1 MISVPFGEASGPAGR
16 ATAWTVDAAVDGS
29 AARRSTDDV
38 PVGSG
43 AARRGGGTGSWNGL
57 RRTGIL
63 ALGTF
68 AVGTDSFILAGFLPD
83 VAGTLGV
90 SLASAGL
97 AVTVFA
103 GAYALG
109 SPVLATLTA
118 RLPRRTLLVSA
129 LLVLALANLGSAAAP
144 AFWMLLATRILAALG
159 AAAFTPNAA
168 AVASALVP
176 PQARARAL
184 AVVVGGLTVATALG
198 VPLGDLLAERM
209 GWRSALI
216 GVAVV
221 CAVAAAGVAAW
232 VPALPGNPVVPLLT
246 RLAVLRDRS
255 VVAVLPLT
263 LFGMGAA
270 YTVYAYAVPALGALG
285 IGSSATAWVL
295 GLYGVGAVAGN
306 LSSGYATDRFGPI
319 PVLTAGYALMA
330 LSLGVM
336 GVLAATGTRLPVL
349 IGVLALGWGAATW
362 CQTPAQQHR
371 LIAAAPAESGLVVAL
386 NASCIYLGIGAGS
399 LLGGVA
405 LGHGVTVMFGVSAV
419 LALAALGYLRFTAR

>member
-1 MISVPFGEASGPAGR
+1 MGG
-16 ATAWTVDAAVDGS
+16 DAAVGV
-29 AARRSTDDV
+29 A
-38 PVGSG
+38 G
-43 AARRGGGTGSWNGL
+43 AWNGL

-83 VAGTLGV
+83 MAGTLGV

-103 GAYALG
+103 ATYALG

-118 RLPRRTLLVSA
+118 RLPRRTLLVTA
-129 LLVLALANLGSAAAP
+129 LLVLALANLGSALAP
-144 AFWMLLATRILAALG
+144 AFWMLVATRIVAALG

-216 GVAVV
+216 GVAVA
-221 CAVAAAGVAAW
+221 CAIAATGVAAW
-232 VPALPGNPVVPLLT
+232 VPALPGNPMVPLVT

-255 VVAVLPLT
+255 VAAVLPLT
-263 LFGMGAA
+263 VLGMGAA

-295 GLYGVGAVAGN
+295 ALYGVGAVAGN
-306 LSSGYATDRFGPI
+306 LSSGYATDRFGPV
-319 PVLTAGYALMA
+319 PVLTSGYALMA
-330 LSLGVM
+330 VSLGVM
-336 GVLAATGTRLPVL
+336 AALAATGARLPVL
-349 IGVLALGWGAATW
+349 VGVLALGWGAATW

-386 NASCIYLGIGAGS
+386 NASCIYLGIGAGT
-399 LLGGVA
+399 LLGGA
-405 LGHGVTVMFGVSAV
+405 TLGHGVTVMFAV
-419 LALAALGYLRFTAR
+419 AAALALSALGYLRVAR

>member
-1 MISVPFGEASGPAGR
+1 MRNIPVERPVRAEDQAAG
-16 ATAWTVDAAVDGS
+16 VGGDA
-29 AARRSTDDV
+29 
-38 PVGSG
+38 GSG
-43 AARRGGGTGSWNGL
+43 AVGAWNGL

-103 GAYALG
+103 ATYALG

-129 LLVLALANLGSAAAP
+129 LLVLALANVGSALAP
-144 AFWMLLATRILAALG
+144 AFWMLLATRIVAALG

-176 PQARARAL
+176 PQTRARAL

-221 CAVAAAGVAAW
+221 CAMAAAGVAAW
-232 VPALPGNPVVPLLT
+232 VPALPGNPMVPLAT

-255 VVAVLPLT
+255 VAAVLPLT
-263 LFGMGAA
+263 VLGMGAA

-295 GLYGVGAVAGN
+295 GLYGVGAIAGN
-306 LSSGYATDRFGPI
+306 LFSGYATDRFGPV
-319 PVLTAGYALMA
+319 PVLTSGYALMA
-330 LSLGVM
+330 VSLGVM
-336 GVLAATGTRLPVL
+336 AVLAATGARLPVL
-349 IGVLALGWGAATW
+349 VGVLALGWGASTW

-399 LLGGVA
+399 LLGGIT
-405 LGHGVTVMFGVSAV
+405 LGRGVTVMCGVSAV
-419 LALAALGYLRFTAR
+419 LAVAALGYLRVTAR

>member
-1 MISVPFGEASGPAGR
+1 MSIPVKA
-16 ATAWTVDAAVDGS
+16 GS
-29 AARRSTDDV
+29 AAPAHVADR
-38 PVGSG
+38 
-43 AARRGGGTGSWNGL
+43 NGL

-83 VAGTLGV
+83 VAGTLDV
-90 SLASAGL
+90 SLAGAGL

-103 GAYALG
+103 ATYALG

-118 RLPRRTLLVSA
+118 RLARRTLLVSA
-129 LLVLALANLGSAAAP
+129 LLVLALANLGSALAP
-144 AFWMLLATRILAALG
+144 AFGILLATRIVAALG

-176 PQARARAL
+176 PRARARAL

-232 VPALPGNPVVPLLT
+232 VPALPGNPVVPLAT

-255 VVAVLPLT
+255 VAAVLPLT
-263 LFGMGAA
+263 VLGMGAA
-270 YTVYAYAVPALGALG
+270 YTGYAYAVPALGALG
-285 IGSSATAWVL
+285 IGASDTAWVL
-295 GLYGVGAVAGN
+295 GLYGVGAIAGN
-306 LSSGYATDRFGPI
+306 LSSGYATDRFGPVA
-319 PVLTAGYALMA
+319 VLTSGYALMA
-330 LSLGVM
+330 GSLGAM
-336 GVLAATGTRLPVL
+336 AVLASTGARLPVL
-349 IGVLALGWGAATW
+349 VGVLALGWGAATW

-399 LLGGVA
+399 VLGGVT
-405 LGHGVTVMFGVSAV
+405 LGHGVTVMFGVAAA
-419 LALAALGYLRFTAR
+419 LALAALGYLRVTAR

>member
-1 MISVPFGEASGPAGR
+1 MSIPVKA
-16 ATAWTVDAAVDGS
+16 GS
-29 AARRSTDDV
+29 AAPAHVADR
-38 PVGSG
+38 
-43 AARRGGGTGSWNGL
+43 NGL

-83 VAGTLGV
+83 VAGTLDV
-90 SLASAGL
+90 SLAGAGL

-103 GAYALG
+103 ATYALG

-118 RLPRRTLLVSA
+118 RLARRTLLVSA
-129 LLVLALANLGSAAAP
+129 LLVLALANLGSALAP
-144 AFWMLLATRILAALG
+144 AFGILLATRIVAALG

-176 PQARARAL
+176 PRARARAL

-198 VPLGDLLAERM
+198 VPLGQQVTERM

-232 VPALPGNPVVPLLT
+232 VPALPGNPVVPLAT

-255 VVAVLPLT
+255 VAAVLPLT
-263 LFGMGAA
+263 VLGMGAA
-270 YTVYAYAVPALGALG
+270 YTGYAYAVPALGALG
-285 IGSSATAWVL
+285 IGASDTAWVL
-295 GLYGVGAVAGN
+295 GLYGVGAIAGN
-306 LSSGYATDRFGPI
+306 LSSGYATDRFGPVA
-319 PVLTAGYALMA
+319 VLTSGYALMA
-330 LSLGVM
+330 GSLGAM
-336 GVLAATGTRLPVL
+336 AVLASTGARLPVL
-349 IGVLALGWGAATW
+349 VGVLALGWGAATW

-399 LLGGVA
+399 VLGGVT
-405 LGHGVTVMFGVSAV
+405 LGHGVTVMFGVAAA
-419 LALAALGYLRFTAR
+419 LALAALGYLRVTAR